1 MKVSCDI
8 TIVNFCFYNGKNY
21 GNIPKTMALWYTMKK
36 HGTIPKNMD
45 PWFTKKEKKPYVSI
59 PKTMKLW
66 FTMEKVWHY
75 AGNNSELI
83 KKKPHKYIWDFDLQW
98 KRTIVM
104 VLHVY
109 QNYGTI
115 VYIHS

>member
-45 PWFTKKEKKPYVSI
+45 LWFTKKEKNICFYTENNETLI
-59 PKTMKLW
+59 
-66 FTMEKVWHY
+66 HY
-75 AGNNSELI
+75 GMHYGTF
-83 KKKPHKYIWDFDLQW
+83 KKKP
-98 KRTIVM
+98 
-104 VLHVY
+104 
-109 QNYGTI
+109 
-115 VYIHS
+115 